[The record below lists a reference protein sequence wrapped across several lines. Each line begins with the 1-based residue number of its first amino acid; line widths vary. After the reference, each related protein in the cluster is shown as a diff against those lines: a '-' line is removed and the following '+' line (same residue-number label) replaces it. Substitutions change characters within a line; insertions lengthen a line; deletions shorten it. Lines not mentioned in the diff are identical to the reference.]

1 MSEVQFHI
9 HRNSAF
15 AVALL
20 PYRMYI
26 NGKYAGT
33 IRNGKSLYVSVPK
46 ADVYFIEDDI
56 FLSRNAVFHD
66 NGSAEYSVVIKRAG
80 GWRTES
86 YNEFY
91 TDKGQT
97 IEQLPS
103 FHWEKFFE
111 LRQTMSPSE
120 RTLALCV
127 EFWMSAADG
136 LEEVLASEYLFEII
150 TALQTIGAHEYHD
163 LLLKIVNDDFG
174 GVRFPLDDNQLE
186 QMQPEIE
193 DINRAFWNNKNAE
206 AEFHEA
212 VANFLMANLN
222 DSDHVF

>member
-1 MSEVQFHI
+1 MMEK
-9 HRNSAF
+9 
-15 AVALL
+15 
-20 PYRMYI
+20 YI
-26 NGKYAGT
+26 
-33 IRNGKSLYVSVPK
+33 
-46 ADVYFIEDDI
+46 
-56 FLSRNAVFHD
+56 
-66 NGSAEYSVVIKRAG
+66 
-80 GWRTES
+80 
-86 YNEFY
+86 
-91 TDKGQT
+91 TD
-97 IEQLPS
+97 
-103 FHWEKFFE
+103 
-111 LRQTMSPSE
+111 E
-120 RTLALCV
+120 RT
-127 EFWMSAADG
+127 G
-136 LEEVLASEYLFEII
+136 LKYELVGGYYLIAGNDEPEGDPLIGVWGQRHLRYLKEHHRVRYLFEII